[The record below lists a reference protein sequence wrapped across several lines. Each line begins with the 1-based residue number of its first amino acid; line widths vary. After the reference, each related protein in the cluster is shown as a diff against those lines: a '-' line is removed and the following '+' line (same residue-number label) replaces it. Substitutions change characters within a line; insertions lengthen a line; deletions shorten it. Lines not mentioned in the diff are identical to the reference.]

1 MRPNK
6 KQKANAGL
14 HNDDDDDHEEHEVV
28 DHELGFEWV
37 HGSDE
42 SSQGDSGRDTGFDQ
56 FVAMTMQRACIYVKP
71 AEVSDPLQQLQC
83 VQNFGVQYAGSFKTF

>member
-14 HNDDDDDHEEHEVV
+14 HDDDEVV
-28 DHELGFEWV
+28 DPELGFEWV

-42 SSQGDSGRDTGFDQ
+42 S
-56 FVAMTMQRACIYVKP
+56 
-71 AEVSDPLQQLQC
+71 
-83 VQNFGVQYAGSFKTF
+83 

>member
-14 HNDDDDDHEEHEVV
+14 HNDDDDDEEEEEEEHEVV
-28 DHELGFEWV
+28 DPELGFEWV

-42 SSQGDSGRDTGFDQ
+42 S
-56 FVAMTMQRACIYVKP
+56 
-71 AEVSDPLQQLQC
+71 
-83 VQNFGVQYAGSFKTF
+83 

>member
-14 HNDDDDDHEEHEVV
+14 HNDDDDDEEHEVV
-28 DHELGFEWV
+28 DPELGFEWV

-42 SSQGDSGRDTGFDQ
+42 S
-56 FVAMTMQRACIYVKP
+56 
-71 AEVSDPLQQLQC
+71 
-83 VQNFGVQYAGSFKTF
+83 

>member
-14 HNDDDDDHEEHEVV
+14 HNDDDDEEHEVV
-28 DHELGFEWV
+28 DPELGFEWV

-42 SSQGDSGRDTGFDQ
+42 S
-56 FVAMTMQRACIYVKP
+56 
-71 AEVSDPLQQLQC
+71 
-83 VQNFGVQYAGSFKTF
+83 

>member
-14 HNDDDDDHEEHEVV
+14 HNDDDDEEEEHEVV
-28 DHELGFEWV
+28 DPELGFEWV

-42 SSQGDSGRDTGFDQ
+42 S
-56 FVAMTMQRACIYVKP
+56 
-71 AEVSDPLQQLQC
+71 
-83 VQNFGVQYAGSFKTF
+83 

>member
-1 MRPNK
+1 MKHSNYEGSVLEKQWLQEMRPNK

-14 HNDDDDDHEEHEVV
+14 HNDDDDDDEEEHEVV
-28 DHELGFEWV
+28 DPELGFEWV

-56 FVAMTMQRACIYVKP
+56 FVAMVLKA
-71 AEVSDPLQQLQC
+71 
-83 VQNFGVQYAGSFKTF
+83 